1 MDALPW
7 DAIAKVLL
15 GVLVLVGGWFGI
27 KGAGTEKER
36 RKRAEEDLDETAK
49 AAKRVEE
56 ARQRPVRRGTA
67 LIEWMRKQ
75 RKS

>member
-15 GVLVLVGGWFGI
+15 GALVLIGGWFGI
-27 KGAGTEKER
+27 KGAGKMKER
-36 RKRAEEDLDETAK
+36 AKRAEEDLDETAA

-56 ARQRPVRRGTA
+56 ARQRPVRRGSA
-67 LIEWMRKQ
+67 LVEWMRKQ
-75 RKS
+75 RKG